1 MATRWKNKCKIKYF
15 LWTLLCIVPAMVILS
30 AYPHI
35 REQSEKE
42 SRKYYTTR
50 EFAEM
55 LYNGNQV
62 LYEEISGANTRELD
76 PPGNSFREIRP
87 YLQYEVLNKNGKTIL
102 KNGESLKQ
110 LLAQDHLKKYDWI
123 VQMEYDHLGNAE
135 VTECYGTYAQKMKV
149 RLSEGLYYQYEDQYE
164 DVETAEEMGTPAD
177 CTFLYGMTKEQGQA
191 YQSYIGNPFYA
202 VYYRSGMADMIR
214 ISIFVLIGAA
224 IFLPFVKKLN
234 TGNERGFQ
242 MPVEIIGITVIGLL
256 ILWEAVTSL
265 VISTMR
271 GDIQDRLVQLGLSN
285 GDAESMVMAWNLIV
299 WIIYFSLIYWVTGSI
314 RNLISIGWKQAV
326 RERIFLI
333 PFLKKHRAKL
343 EKACSF
349 LKKKWSGLAKRVD
362 IFFRIDLQEQSN
374 KVIFRFVAA
383 QFVIVSLFCMGW
395 FFGIAGVLIYSVV
408 LFRTICKKYYKIK
421 QDYQRMLQATEKIAS
436 GNLDMSMEQDFG
448 IFDPVRKPLLQ
459 IQSGFKSAV
468 DEEVKSQK
476 MKTELITN
484 VSHDLKTPLT
494 AIITY
499 VNLLKEEG
507 ITDEEREN
515 YINVLERKS
524 MRLKVLIED
533 LFEVS
538 KATSKNVKLELAK
551 VDIIS
556 LLKQVRLELSER
568 MEKSEL
574 DFRWNFQE
582 EKVYLTLDSQKTY
595 RIFENLLINILKY
608 SLEGTRVYIDVSD
621 NEDIVTITMKN
632 ISKGELNF
640 NPGDITERF
649 VRGDVSRNTEGSGL
663 GLAIVKS
670 FVELQKGKL
679 TIEVN
684 GDLFVARIEWRRTE
698 MEDIS

>member
-1 MATRWKNKCKIKYF
+1 M
-15 LWTLLCIVPAMVILS
+15 
-30 AYPHI
+30 
-35 REQSEKE
+35 
-42 SRKYYTTR
+42 
-50 EFAEM
+50 
-55 LYNGNQV
+55 
-62 LYEEISGANTRELD
+62 
-76 PPGNSFREIRP
+76 
-87 YLQYEVLNKNGKTIL
+87 
-102 KNGESLKQ
+102 
-110 LLAQDHLKKYDWI
+110 
-123 VQMEYDHLGNAE
+123 
-135 VTECYGTYAQKMKV
+135 

-224 IFLPFVKKLN
+224 ILLPFVKKLN

-448 IFDPVRKPLLQ
+448 IFDPVRKQLLQ

-494 AIITY
+494 Q
-499 VNLLKEEG
+499 
-507 ITDEEREN
+507 
-515 YINVLERKS
+515 S
-524 MRLKVLIED
+524 
-533 LFEVS
+533 
-538 KATSKNVKLELAK
+538 
-551 VDIIS
+551 S
-556 LLKQVRLELSER
+556 L
-568 MEKSEL
+568 M
-574 DFRWNFQE
+574 
-582 EKVYLTLDSQKTY
+582 
-595 RIFENLLINILKY
+595 
-608 SLEGTRVYIDVSD
+608 
-621 NEDIVTITMKN
+621 
-632 ISKGELNF
+632 
-640 NPGDITERF
+640 
-649 VRGDVSRNTEGSGL
+649 
-663 GLAIVKS
+663 
-670 FVELQKGKL
+670 
-679 TIEVN
+679 
-684 GDLFVARIEWRRTE
+684 
-698 MEDIS
+698 